1 MPIYNVAE
9 YSGCYKKTG
18 SLWQYCMDE
27 RNDKITDSR
36 LTKFKS
42 RFANNAGNDG
52 AVDVEIAIPLK
63 YVSKFLKTLEM
74 PLINC
79 EINHMLTN
87 TKLYVPVLILS
98 IQSNTKLLKHL
109 KARNHGQNL
118 IRVL

>member
-1 MPIYNVAE
+1 MPIHNVAE

-18 SLWQYCMDE
+18 SLWQYCRDE
-27 RNDKITDSR
+27 RNDKITVSR
-36 LTKFKS
+36 LAKFKS
-42 RFANNAGNDG
+42 RFANNAGSDG

-63 YVSKFLKTLEM
+63 YLSKFLRTLEV

-87 TKLYVPVLILS
+87 TKLSVLILS